1 LIALHELIDK
11 RELFS
16 RVLLPGTNKKA
27 EDI

>member
-16 RVLLPGTNKKA
+16 RVLLSASNKKA